1 MGSGGEPVLSQD
13 ARVATIARLTGLL
26 EVTRLVRSDEGLDD
40 LLPAIAATV
49 SEALGFRTVV
59 VNLYRR
65 AFDDFRVE
73 AVHGSE
79 EGRRALVGHV
89 RSWADWEPLFD
100 PDFLREGCFF
110 LPWDEFDW
118 SKDRTLSYVPDIT
131 PGEEPDAWHAED
143 ALFVPLTHADGHV
156 MGILSVDEPV
166 SGRRPSDEDLRV
178 LVALAAHVARAVQD
192 AQDAAEAVRYRTAL
206 EHLLQVSAK
215 LTETSSMEAILAS
228 VCEAIHAALGF
239 HNVSVELIDPASGR
253 SIPQAAVGWSLD
265 EIAESQGGNLDV
277 LRRLLDPEFD
287 IEGCFLLPGEVA
299 CARLGVE
306 RPAFQSAR
314 NGYGPHAW
322 NHHWLLIPLYDRAGA
337 IMGVIWADEPED
349 RLLPTTERLQAL
361 RLFANQ
367 ATTAVGSA
375 SAFAELQF
383 LADHDPLT
391 RLGNR
396 RAFTRRLGEEVARS
410 GRYDQEFALM
420 VCDVDGFKFLN
431 DRHGH
436 AAGDAAL
443 AAIGDVMRQTLRRS
457 DSAFRLG
464 GDEFALVLEQSGPE
478 EAALVVDRICEGMAT
493 LDVGDGA
500 ELRASFGVAI
510 GGGEAPDPEVLMRA
524 ADAAMYEAKRA
535 GARLR
540 FAVPL

>member
-1 MGSGGEPVLSQD
+1 
-13 ARVATIARLTGLL
+13 
-26 EVTRLVRSDEGLDD
+26 
-40 LLPAIAATV
+40 
-49 SEALGFRTVV
+49 
-59 VNLYRR
+59 
-65 AFDDFRVE
+65 
-73 AVHGSE
+73 
-79 EGRRALVGHV
+79 
-89 RSWADWEPLFD
+89 
-100 PDFLREGCFF
+100 
-110 LPWDEFDW
+110 
-118 SKDRTLSYVPDIT
+118 
-131 PGEEPDAWHAED
+131 
-143 ALFVPLTHADGHV
+143 
-156 MGILSVDEPV
+156 
-166 SGRRPSDEDLRV
+166 
-178 LVALAAHVARAVQD
+178 VARAVQD

-228 VCEAIHAALGF
+228 VCEAIRAALGF
-239 HNVSVELIDPASGR
+239 QNVSVELIDPASGR

-265 EIAESQGGNLDV
+265 EIAESQGGSLDV
-277 LRRLLDPEFD
+277 LQRLLDPEFD
-287 IEGCFLLPGEVA
+287 IEGCFLLPGEEA

-322 NHHWLLIPLYDRAGA
+322 NHHWLLIPLYDRTGA

-464 GDEFALVLEQSGPE
+464 GDEFALVLEQSGHA
-478 EAALVVDRICEGMAT
+478 EAALVVDRICEGMKT
-493 LDVGDGA
+493 LEVGDGA

-510 GGGEAPDPEVLMRA
+510 GGGVAPDPEVLMRA

>member
-1 MGSGGEPVLSQD
+1 MGSGGDPVMNQD

-26 EVTRLVRSDEGLDD
+26 EITRLVRSDEGLDD

-49 SEALGFRTVV
+49 SEALGFRMVV

-79 EGRRALVGHV
+79 EGRRALAGRI
-89 RSWADWEPLFD
+89 RSWAEWEPLFD
-100 PDFLREGCFF
+100 RQFLRDGCFF

-118 SKDRTLSYVPDIT
+118 SKDRTVSYVPDIT

-143 ALFVPLTHADGHV
+143 ALFVQLTHADGHI

-178 LVALAAHVARAVQD
+178 LAALAAHVAQAVQD

-206 EHLLQVSAK
+206 EHLLRVSAK

-253 SIPQAAVGWSLD
+253 SIPQAAVGWSLH

-277 LRRLLDPEFD
+277 LQRLLDPAFD
-287 IEGCFLLPGEVA
+287 IEGCFLLPGDEA

-306 RPAFQSAR
+306 RPAYQSAR
-314 NGYGPHAW
+314 NGLGPHAW
-322 NHHWLLIPLYDRAGA
+322 NHHWLLIPLYDRAGG

-349 RLLPTTERLQAL
+349 RLLPTTDCLQAL
-361 RLFANQ
+361 RMFANQ

-478 EAALVVDRICEGMAT
+478 AAALVVDRICEGMAT

-500 ELRASFGVAI
+500 QLRASFGVAI
-510 GGGEAPDPEVLMRA
+510 GGEAPDPEVLMRA

-540 FAVPL
+540 FAVPT